1 MITKVLWWVPLAN
14 VNDTCTLRRQLLH
27 VCVCVCVCVCVIK
40 MAAWRS
46 LVAEEARESGCFA
59 DLAKAKFCRVS

>member
-1 MITKVLWWVPLAN
+1 MYTKKTIA
-14 VNDTCTLRRQLLH
+14 TR

-46 LVAEEARESGCFA
+46 LVAEEARESDCFA